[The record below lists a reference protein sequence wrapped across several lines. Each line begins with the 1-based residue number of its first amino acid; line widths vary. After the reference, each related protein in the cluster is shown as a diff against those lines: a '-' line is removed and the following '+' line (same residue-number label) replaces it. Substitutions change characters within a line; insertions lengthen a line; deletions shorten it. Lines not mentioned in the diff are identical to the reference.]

1 MKYIITESQ
10 YNLLVEQIVGLEGLL
25 DRMKQE
31 YPQIRPQDVEMVE
44 KFITDSNVGRILVEP
59 IKMGDGLSLSDRVII
74 NPSVFK
80 YPLPKALYII
90 FHEIAHQYQF
100 KKYGAD
106 KMYECYT
113 GDLSDEEAADLIKR
127 VEEVADEFALKKVR
141 QLINLGFPI
150 DKTEFTNVKSM
161 YKITP
166 SSRFIPLI
174 QNVKKMI
181 KEQNI
186 TNPEDISEMF
196 YNWVKINL

>member
-1 MKYIITESQ
+1 MNIVNPAKLKEQFSSLIEEKIIAT
-10 YNLLVEQIVGLEGLL
+10 
-25 DRMKQE
+25 
-31 YPQIRPQDVEMVE
+31 
-44 KFITDSNVGRILVEP
+44 NVVATLI
-59 IKMGDGLSLSDRVII
+59 
-74 NPSVFK
+74 
-80 YPLPKALYII
+80 LPKALYII

-161 YKITP
+161 
-166 SSRFIPLI
+166 
-174 QNVKKMI
+174 
-181 KEQNI
+181 
-186 TNPEDISEMF
+186 
-196 YNWVKINL
+196 